1 MSNGE
6 NRSKGDPVTKITKSS
21 VGMMKGAAIQQNDD
35 SESEIETIR
44 FNHFAEGNVVSAPRS
59 RKPPARTDVADQI
72 GLGLRS
78 VYNDVLSQPVPDRFF
93 DLLKQLERAP
103 GAQLKKDAQ

>member
-6 NRSKGDPVTKITKSS
+6 NRSKGDPVTKITKSRA
-21 VGMMKGAAIQQNDD
+21 GIMKGAAIRENDD
-35 SESEIETIR
+35 SESEDDMFR
-44 FNHFAEGNVVSAPRS
+44 FNHCAEGNVVSAPRS
-59 RKPPARTDVADQI
+59 RKPSAKPDIADQI

-103 GAQLKKDAQ
+103 GAQLKKDAP